1 MVHPRFHSELRANT
15 RCAGLAFTERRG
27 PVMRGFLATE
37 ESPRRLLPAGRTVV
51 GAEIAPDDNGPA
63 LAETIARGV
72 EPLPAEVNPRL
83 RQRILFGRI
92 FKGQP
97 ARQQLRS
104 CRDSAPPPEPD
115 YQIDAH
121 GRRSAA
127 TRPRSGFIDA
137 AGAFWAPQRRD
148 DICGPVGARVGKALL
163 INVRDALGPLGA
175 ARPGIVVTDALGQI
189 GSGDCGS
196 MTPTG
201 MPATRRKLA
210 QKAGSGSFSETPAP
224 FLDATVKGQPASR
237 AIPKAA
243 GPGRL
248 PRAMSD
254 AGSPFNPLRASEQST
269 ERSRSATRN
278 AARGDGDR
286 RAAAA
291 GRRTGPRPESA
302 CSAGP
307 GSGRRRARK
316 IFAAQL
322 AAPA

>member
-1 MVHPRFHSELRANT
+1 MVHPRFHSELRPNT
-15 RCAGLAFTERRG
+15 RRAGLAFAERRG

-37 ESPRRLLPAGRTVV
+37 ASPRRVLPADHTAV
-51 GAEIAPDDNGPA
+51 GTDIAPEDNGPA
-63 LAETIARGV
+63 PAEALARGV
-72 EPLPAEVNPRL
+72 KLLLAEVNLRL
-83 RQRILFGRI
+83 RQRILFGCA
-92 FKGQP
+92 FCQP
-97 ARQQLRS
+97 ARQQSRR
-104 CRDSAPPPEPD
+104 CCNGAPRPEPD
-115 YQIDAH
+115 YRIDAH
-121 GRRSAA
+121 GRHSTA
-127 TRPRSGFIDA
+127 TRSRSGFIDA

-148 DICGPVGARVGKALL
+148 DIYGPVGARVGKALP
-163 INVRDALGPLGA
+163 IDVRDALGPLGA
-175 ARPGIVVTDALGQI
+175 ARPGIVVPDALGKI

-210 QKAGSGSFSETPAP
+210 QKAGSGSFSDTPAP

-248 PRAMSD
+248 PRVMSD
-254 AGSPFNPLRASEQST
+254 VGSPFNPLRASEQST

-291 GRRTGPRPESA
+291 GRRTGSRPESA
-302 CSAGP
+302 GSAGP